1 MPKPTFCVATVLL
14 VLVCNTA
21 PSRAQDA
28 EAAPAS
34 TAAEQKWSDWMDR
47 VASVVN
53 NPAGYRLAATTQW
66 ESRIND
72 TRVAGRVDCTIVRGS
87 VGRFRLEL
95 RHGDAKE
102 LQLLV
107 VSDGKQTMRW
117 LPAEKIY
124 AVDTMRD
131 AVTVIHDCVMTQSAL
146 DMCGVA
152 FLLRAEVRQSIEA
165 QLRRVVDEGEHEVGG
180 KKYQRFELLLQNGRT
195 AQVALPLDGP
205 SVPATVKVTS
215 EIALPDG
222 GQSAL
227 VQDTTLQWEIA
238 PKLTAEEFAFTLPGD
253 ARRVDDLSEGILAGD
268 VATMI
273 GQSLPELKL
282 MPLDGSESQPLSIAG
297 PTVLYFWAT
306 WAAPSIDEI
315 PRLNQFVKD
324 MTHAGVDTVAVNVGE
339 KPSYVA
345 EFVKLNRFE
354 GRVLIEPAG
363 EASEALRLRHLPTVV
378 VVDAAGKIRVIKER
392 SDKSFEPELR
402 QAVSEL
408 LQVKPQSVP
417 SR

>member
-1 MPKPTFCVATVLL
+1 
-14 VLVCNTA
+14 
-21 PSRAQDA
+21 
-28 EAAPAS
+28 
-34 TAAEQKWSDWMDR
+34 
-47 VASVVN
+47 
-53 NPAGYRLAATTQW
+53 
-66 ESRIND
+66 
-72 TRVAGRVDCTIVRGS
+72 VDCTIVRGTE
-87 VGRFRLEL
+87 GRFRLEL

-107 VSDGKQTMRW
+107 VSDGKQTTRW

-124 AVDTMRD
+124 AVDTARD

-152 FLLRAEVRQSIEA
+152 FLLRTEVRQSIEA
-165 QLRRVVDEGEHEVGG
+165 QLLRVVDEGEHELGG
-180 KKYQRFELLLQNGRT
+180 KKVQRFELLLQNGRT

-205 SVPATVKVTS
+205 AVPATVKVTS

-238 PKLTAEEFAFTLPGD
+238 PKFSAEDFTIELPAD
-253 ARRVDDLSEGILAGD
+253 ARRVDDLSAGILAGD
-268 VATMI
+268 AATLI
-273 GQSLPELKL
+273 GKPLPELKL
-282 MPLDGSESQPLSIAG
+282 MPLDGSEAQPLRIAG

-306 WAAPSIDEI
+306 WAAPSIDEM

-324 MTHAGVDTVAVNVGE
+324 MTRAGVETIAVNVGE

-345 EFVKLNRFE
+345 DFVKLNGFE

-363 EASEALRLRHLPTVV
+363 EASDALRLRHLPTVV
-378 VVDAAGKIRVIKER
+378 VVDATGKVRVIKER

-402 QAVSEL
+402 EAVTEL
-408 LQVKPQSVP
+408 LQIKPQSNP
-417 SR
+417 